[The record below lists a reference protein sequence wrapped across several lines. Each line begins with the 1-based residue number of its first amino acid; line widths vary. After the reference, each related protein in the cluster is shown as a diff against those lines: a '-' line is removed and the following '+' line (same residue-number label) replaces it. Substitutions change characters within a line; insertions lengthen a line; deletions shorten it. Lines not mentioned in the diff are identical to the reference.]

1 MDKLEQFILRNKEEF
16 DVYTPSLKVEKNIRF
31 RKSKNI
37 FVVHKILRNAA
48 AFLLIFGA
56 SYVFHAKFPLDSLF
70 NSDSRIEMKYP
81 ELYEAKQ
88 FYTKQVDYKMQEVS
102 KHIENYP
109 EIAEELNYE
118 FNELD
123 SVYKSLKD
131 DLEEDIAN
139 EEVVNAMIQNY
150 KLKLQIL
157 EGILQKLQSVEN
169 KEEKDKKHNSY
180 LL

>member
-1 MDKLEQFILRNKEEF
+1 MDRLEQFILRNKEEF
-16 DVYTPSLKVEKNIRF
+16 DVYTPSLKVEKNIKF
-31 RKSKNI
+31 RKSKNLYI
-37 FVVHKILRNAA
+37 VQKIMKNAA
-48 AFLLIFGA
+48 VFLLIFGA
-56 SYVFHAKFPLDSLF
+56 SYFFHSKFPLDSLF
-70 NSDSRIEMKYP
+70 NSDSRIEMEYP

-102 KHIENYP
+102 KHLENYP
-109 EIAEELNYE
+109 EIKEELNYE

-131 DLEEDIAN
+131 DLKEDIAN

-157 EGILQKLQSVEN
+157 EEILKKLQRIEN
-169 KEEKDKKHNSY
+169 KEEKNKKHNSY